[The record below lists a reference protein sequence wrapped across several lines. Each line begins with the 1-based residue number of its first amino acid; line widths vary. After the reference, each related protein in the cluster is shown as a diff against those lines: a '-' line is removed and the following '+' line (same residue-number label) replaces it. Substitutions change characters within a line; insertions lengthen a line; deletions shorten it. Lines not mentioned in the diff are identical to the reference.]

1 MAAASP
7 QVEISFTFFR
17 LTNSHQK
24 TDPAT
29 FFALLQNGSSLSSHP
44 DNTILE
50 KVVFNN
56 GLQMT
61 ITAT

>member
-7 QVEISFTFFR
+7 QVEISFKFCR

-24 TDPAT
+24 ADPAT
-29 FFALLQNGSSLSSHP
+29 FFALLQNGSSPSSHP

-50 KVVFNN
+50 KVAFSN
-56 GLQMT
+56 GLQVT